1 MESTTPTRVPGDV
14 LLTKIIA
21 TVGPACLDVGSL
33 CKLIAEGTRVFR
45 INFSHGTTESFA
57 KALAAIREAG
67 KITGEHVAALGDL
80 SGPKI
85 RVGKVQDGGIPLT
98 AGQRVM
104 FVREQI
110 LAIPA
115 AGTAEA
121 PIVFSTTFPAMI
133 GDVLAKQRLL
143 INDGEVQLQVVG
155 TEGKG
160 TQQRLVATVVVGGL
174 VTSSKGI
181 NLPDSALSVSAVTQY
196 DWKCVE
202 WAVENELDF
211 LALSFVRKA
220 SDLRELRAGLGAIL
234 SRAGKQETLKMSII
248 AKIEKPQ
255 ALDELDAIVQESDAL
270 MVARGDLGV
279 EMDASEVPVIQK
291 RIIAASHAY
300 GKPVIVATQMLQSM
314 IESPVPTRAEV
325 SDVANAI
332 FDGADAVMLSGETA
346 VGKWP
351 IEAVKMMARI
361 ARSANRGYDE
371 VGAYGGFPGLLPE
384 SAPPKKLVGQRYRTA
399 ALAHG
404 VRVVVRDLSAKL
416 VVIWSQLGGGAR
428 YLSQNRFRVPIIAAS
443 SSPEALRKMALL
455 HAVLPI
461 FMETPAN
468 AAEFI
473 DEMDRLILEQKL
485 ASIGEPLVV
494 VTGEP
499 IGVAG
504 VTNGLQIHYVG
515 EMRGMDGKGR

>member
-1 MESTTPTRVPGDV
+1 MEPTHSRGQGDV

-21 TVGPACLDVGSL
+21 TVGPSCLDVGVL
-33 CKLIAEGTRVFR
+33 VKLIDEGVRVFR
-45 INFSHGTTESFA
+45 INFSHGTVEGFA

-67 KITGEHVAALGDL
+67 KLTGEHVAALGDL

-85 RVGKVQDGGIPLT
+85 RVGKVQDGGILLE
-98 AGQRVM
+98 AEKHVA
-104 FVREQI
+104 FVREP
-110 LAIPA
+110 LVAVAA
-115 AGTAEA
+115 AGTADA
-121 PIVFSTTFPAMI
+121 PIIFSTTFPPMI
-133 GDVLAKQRLL
+133 DDVQPGQRLL
-143 INDGEVQLQVVG
+143 INDGEFQLHVDG
-155 TEGKG
+155 TDG
-160 TQQRLVATVVVGGL
+160 TGEKRRLLCTVKAGGL

-181 NLPDSALSVSAVTQY
+181 NLPDTALSTSAVTPY

-220 SDLRELRAGLGAIL
+220 MDLKELRAGLKQMLAN
-234 SRAGKQETLKMSII
+234 AGKSDTLRMSII

-255 ALDELDAIVQESDAL
+255 ALDELDAIVQEADAV

-279 EMDASEVPVIQK
+279 EMDVSEVPVIQK
-291 RIIAASHAY
+291 RIIAAAHAL
-300 GKPVIVATQMLQSM
+300 GKPAVVATQMLQSM

-351 IEAVKMMARI
+351 IDAVRMMARI
-361 ARSANRGYDE
+361 ARTSNRHYDE
-371 VGAYGGFPGLLPE
+371 VNDIVGTGEHPALQTPTKIVGG
-384 SAPPKKLVGQRYRTA
+384 RYRTA
-399 ALAHG
+399 ALSHG
-404 VRVVVRDLSAKL
+404 VRVVVRDLGARL
-416 VVIWSQLGGGAR
+416 VVTWSQQAGGAR

-443 SSPEALRKMALL
+443 SSPAALRRMAIL
-455 HAVLPI
+455 HAVIPV
-461 FMETPAN
+461 FAETPAN
-468 AAEFI
+468 KQVFIAA
-473 DEMDRLILEQKL
+473 MDTLILARKL
-485 ASIGEPLVV
+485 GAAGDPVVV

-515 EMRGMDGKGR
+515 EVCGIGERRGK

>member
-1 MESTTPTRVPGDV
+1 MNPTTNDL

-21 TVGPACLDVGSL
+21 TVGPACADADKIS
-33 CKLIAEGTRVFR
+33 KLITEGARVFR
-45 INFSHGTTESFA
+45 INFSHGTVEHFDR
-57 KALAAIREAG
+57 ALTAIREAA

-85 RVGKVQDGGIPLT
+85 RVGKVQEGGITLFT
-98 AGQRVM
+98 GHRAV
-104 FVREQI
+104 FVREPI
-110 LAIPA
+110 VAVPA
-115 AGTAEA
+115 AGDARD
-121 PIVFSTTFPAMI
+121 PVVFSTTFPAI
-133 GDVLAKQRLL
+133 IDDVRPGQRLL
-143 INDGEVQLQVVG
+143 INDGEIQMRVIGSEG
-155 TEGKG
+155 TGAKR
-160 TQQRLVATVVVGGL
+160 RLTAEVVVGGL

-181 NLPDSALSVSAVTQY
+181 NLPDSDLTTSAVTSH
-196 DWKCVE
+196 DWDCVQ
-202 WAVENELDF
+202 WAIDHELDF

-220 SDLRELRAGLGAIL
+220 ADLRELKSGLGAML
-234 SRAGKQETLKMSII
+234 SRAGKQGTLKMSII

-279 EMDASEVPVIQK
+279 EMDVAEVPIIQK
-291 RIIAASHAY
+291 RIISAAHAQ

-314 IESPVPTRAEV
+314 IESPVATRAEV

-351 IEAVKMMARI
+351 IDAVRMMARI
-361 ARSANRGYDE
+361 ARAAGRGYE
-371 VGAYGGFPGLLPE
+371 EARGTLGQIEPGP
-384 SAPPKKLVGQRYRTA
+384 SKLVGGRYRTA

-404 VRVVVRDLSAKL
+404 VRVVVRDLGAKL
-416 VVIWSQLGGGAR
+416 VVTWSQQAGSAR
-428 YLSQNRFRVPIIAAS
+428 YLSQNRFRVPIVAAS
-443 SSPEALRKMALL
+443 SSHASLRRMALL

-461 FMETPAN
+461 HMDAPASKE
-468 AAEFI
+468 AFI
-473 DEMDRLILEQKL
+473 DHMDALILKLGL
-485 ASIGEPLVV
+485 ASQGDPIVV

-504 VTNGLQIHYVG
+504 VTNGLQIHYIG
-515 EMRGMDGKGR
+515 EACKL